1 MRDSYEKFH
10 SDKAGIQQLQEFAL
24 QLLRD
29 KVPPFERNTYLRSLA
44 SELDLLV
51 RDKEL
56 FQIFDAARSELR
68 GTSDP
73 ELPDVEL
80 EIKDESWLWDELIAL
95 ETLTIVT
102 ALQKVGKSSLI
113 GAFLGSLSFGSQCL
127 DKSIN
132 GGPRPIIIVGTDQ
145 PLRDWSEILLP
156 VGLMVKTGDDKKK
169 IVDPVKALWHK
180 GKPLHLNEQGIEKIY
195 DQCEI
200 HRNAIVVLDA
210 FASLISGMG
219 LDENHAGSTEP
230 IRFLTEAI
238 APTGATSILL
248 HHSSKGRSDERASNA
263 SRGSNALTGEAS
275 QIIKLDWLNDKDE
288 KDERIQL
295 TTQGRNS
302 KTVDLVIEQIERAVF
317 ISHGSSGA
325 LKQAIAHQKKVEKLN
340 ERQYLALTEVEEAFG
355 KTFAGISAKD
365 LHEKQPDE
373 FKKQINAKATLDQL
387 AKQGFLKCEK
397 VPVEGRGIVALFKP
411 HV

>member
-1 MRDSYEKFH
+1 MRDSYEKFD
-10 SDKAGIQQLQEFAL
+10 SDKAGIKQLQVLAL
-24 QLLRD
+24 QLLKD
-29 KVPPFERNTYLRSLA
+29 KVPPFERITYLRSFA
-44 SELDLLV
+44 SELDLLI

-56 FQIFDAARSELR
+56 FQIFDAARAELR

-73 ELPDVEL
+73 ELPEVEL

-113 GAFLGSLSFGSQCL
+113 GAVLGSLSFGSECL
-127 DKSIN
+127 GKSVN

-180 GKPLHLNEQGIEKIY
+180 GKPIHLNEQGIEKIY

-219 LDENHAGSTEP
+219 LDENHAGATEP

-248 HHSSKGRSDERASNA
+248 HHSSKGRSSERASNA
-263 SRGSNALTGEAS
+263 ARGNNALTAEAS
-275 QIIKLDWLNDKDE
+275 QIIKLNWLNE
-288 KDERIQL
+288 KDEQDQRIQL
-295 TTQGRNS
+295 TTEGRNS

-325 LKQAIAHQKKVEKLN
+325 LKQAIAQQKKEEKLS
-340 ERQYLALTEVEEAFG
+340 ERQYLALTEVREAWS
-355 KTFAGISAKD
+355 KTYAGISAKD

-373 FKKQINAKATLDQL
+373 FKKQNNAKATLDQL
-387 AKQGFLKCEK
+387 VKQGFLM
-397 VPVEGRGIVALFKP
+397 VNLVAVEGRGTVAFFKP
-411 HV
+411 PI